1 MIWYIT
7 LWTNNFEKAVEF
19 YDILL
24 AEMWASRF
32 METERFVSWSFW
44 PGLTRISVIKPFD
57 KNPATV
63 WNGNM
68 VALHVKSK
76 EEVYRL
82 HEKVLELW
90 WTSEWDAGPRWDK
103 WFYAG
108 YFRDLD
114 GNKLS
119 FFSM

>member
-7 LWTNNFEKAVEF
+7 LWTNNLDKTAEF
-19 YDILL
+19 YDKILWEL
-24 AEMWASRF
+24 GAKRF
-32 METERFVSWSFW
+32 METDRFISWSFW
-44 PGLTRISVIKPFD
+44 EWLTRISVIKPYD
-57 KNPATV
+57 GKAATV

-68 VALHVKSK
+68 VALYVKSK
-76 EEVYRL
+76 EEV
-82 HEKVLELW
+82 EKMHKMVLELW

-103 WFYAG
+103 WFHAG